1 MFLLIL
7 WSLLMATNKIPA
19 HVLQAYLAQTPP
31 DTEVNLTTLATE
43 IQEQGLSQALTF
55 FSTLEESTKVKYLMF
70 LYNYYYHAL
79 TNGSYLWEPAES
91 FSEEFIVEI
100 EDQFIIKYNLDTT
113 TLVTIRRLVSRLQK
127 EVAKQRIYKKE
138 EVASDNPDS

>member
-1 MFLLIL
+1 
-7 WSLLMATNKIPA
+7 MATNKIPA

-31 DTEVNLTTLATE
+31 DTEINMATLATE
-43 IQEQGLSQALTF
+43 IQEQGLSQALSF

-91 FSEEFIVEI
+91 FAEEFIVEI

-113 TLVTIRRLVSRLQK
+113 TLVAIRRLVSRMQK
-127 EVAKQRIYKKE
+127 EVAKQRVYKKE

>member
-1 MFLLIL
+1 MVV
-7 WSLLMATNKIPA
+7 SLQHYIIMATNKIPA
-19 HVLQAYLAQTPP
+19 HILQAYLAQTPP

-55 FSTLEESTKVKYLMF
+55 FSMLDEPTKVKYLMF

-79 TNGSYLWEPAES
+79 TDGSYLWEPTES

-113 TLVTIRRLVSRLQK
+113 SLVAIRRLVSRLQK
-127 EVAKQRIYKKE
+127 EVAKQRVYRKE
-138 EVASDNPDS
+138 EVTSDNSDS

>member
-1 MFLLIL
+1 
-7 WSLLMATNKIPA
+7 MATNKIPA

-31 DTEVNLTTLATE
+31 DTEVNLATLATE
-43 IQEQGLSQALTF
+43 IQETSMQQALTF
-55 FSTLEESTKVKYLMF
+55 FSTLDEPVKVKYLMF

-79 TNGSYLWEPAES
+79 TGGSYLWEPTES
-91 FSEEFIVEI
+91 FSEEFIVGI

-113 TLVTIRRLVSRLQK
+113 SLVAIRRLVSRLQK